1 LATNFP
7 TTLDSLS
14 NPQGTDSLEGHAALH
29 GNVNDALEALQAKV
43 GVNGSN
49 VATSIDYKISALQS
63 QLYDLD
69 NQSDQTLELLGL
81 DGNND
86 LTITGIENKTTVD
99 TLSASTYRTIK
110 YSLQITR
117 GSEYVSSDYLLLN
130 DGTDINVSE
139 SNIISNTSN
148 SLANITFEVNSG
160 IIGLCV
166 TPTTSAVTARF
177 VRTALKA

>member
-1 LATNFP
+1 MATNFP
-7 TTLDSLS
+7 TSLDNLS
-14 NPQGTDSLEGHAALH
+14 NPQGTDSLAGHATLH
-29 GNVNDALEALQAKV
+29 GNVNDAIEAIQAKV

-49 VATSIDYKISALQS
+49 NTNSLDYKISAVQS
-63 QLYDLD
+63 QLDSLD
-69 NQSDQTLELLGL
+69 SENTLELLGL

-86 LTITGIENKTTVD
+86 LTITGIENKTTID
-99 TLSASTYRTIK
+99 NWSASLYRTIK
-110 YSLQITR
+110 YSLQITK

-148 SLANITFEVNSG
+148 NLANVTFESNAG
-160 IIGLCV
+160 IISLCV
-166 TPTTSAVTARF
+166 APVTTAVTARY

>member
-1 LATNFP
+1 MATNFP
-7 TTLDSLS
+7 TSLDNLN
-14 NPQGTDSLEGHAALH
+14 NPQGTDSLAGHAALH
-29 GNVNDALEALQAKV
+29 GNVNDALEALEAKV
-43 GVNGSN
+43 GVDNSGDTNSL
-49 VATSIDYKISALQS
+49 DYKVNN
-63 QLYDLD
+63 LYSLVSNID
-69 NQSDQTLELLGL
+69 NQSDTTLELLGL

-86 LTITGIENKTTVD
+86 LTITGIENKTSID
-99 TLSASTYRTIK
+99 SWSASLYRTIK
-110 YSLQITR
+110 YSLQITK

-148 SLANITFEVNSG
+148 NLANITFEVNSG
-160 IIGLCV
+160 IISLCV

>member
-1 LATNFP
+1 MATNFP
-7 TTLDSLS
+7 ATLDNFA
-14 NPQGTDSLEGHAALH
+14 NPQGTDSMAGHAALH
-29 GNVNDALEALQAKV
+29 GNVNDALEAIQTKV
-43 GVNGSN
+43 GVDGSN
-49 VATSIDYKISALQS
+49 NPNSLDYKIAAVQN
-63 QLYDLD
+63 QLNSLD
-69 NQSDQTLELLGL
+69 AENTLELLGL

-86 LTITGIENKTTVD
+86 LTITGIENKTAID
-99 TLSASTYRTIK
+99 NWSASLYRTIK
-110 YSLQITR
+110 YSLQITK

-160 IIGLCV
+160 IISLCV

>member
-1 LATNFP
+1 MATNFP
-7 TTLDSLS
+7 ASLDNLS
-14 NPQGTDSLEGHAALH
+14 NPAATDSLAGHATLH

-43 GVNGSN
+43 GVNGSG
-49 VATSIDYKISALQS
+49 VSTSLDYKISSIQS
-63 QLYDLD
+63 QLDGLD
-69 NQSDQTLELLGL
+69 AENVLELLGL

-86 LTITGIENKTTVD
+86 LVITGIENKTTVD
-99 TLSASTYRTIK
+99 TVSASAYRTIK
-110 YSLQITR
+110 YGLQITK

-139 SNIISNTSN
+139 SNIISNTSD